1 MACKAAVFLPA
12 AVLLASA
19 TAVARASTSTDTGA
33 SPPADVAAPAPAVT
47 IAPPPAPDTG
57 APPAADTSVSALPA
71 INAPPPAGEPPDG
84 VPSAPP
90 PVSEPA
96 PPPPPPPPST
106 ARTVFPIH
114 LQGASDLPDHGPT
127 PKTPRHRTFGMSMD
141 VGAPDGAALGL
152 VVRPHF
158 DWLRISGAVTHNG
171 IAPGLRLGV
180 TLDPIAFPIAPT
192 FTVEGGHYWQGTIP
206 MVQDSPDVGYNY
218 ANFHLGLEIGNRST
232 FRFFLRGGA
241 SWIDVNTANFKGSSG
256 TNGMVSANG
265 SSTTGSGFGNPTFN
279 GWLAPTG
286 KLGFS
291 LYF

>member
-1 MACKAAVFLPA
+1 LTGALPGA
-12 AVLLASA
+12 LPGAVLLASA
-19 TAVARASTSTDTGA
+19 TAVAAESATEAPSAPAPDVADPSTPPVAGAPTTDVAGASTPPVAAVPTTDIAVESIPDVVNPSMPPIAGPPTPPVTRASTMTY
-33 SPPADVAAPAPAVT
+33 P
-47 IAPPPAPDTG
+47 
-57 APPAADTSVSALPA
+57 
-71 INAPPPAGEPPDG
+71 
-84 VPSAPP
+84 VP
-90 PVSEPA
+90 
-96 PPPPPPPPST
+96 
-106 ARTVFPIH
+106 
-114 LQGASDLPDHGPT
+114 LQGAADLPDHGPT

-141 VGAPDGAALGL
+141 VGVPDGAALGL

-158 DWLRISGAVTHNG
+158 DWLRIGGAVTHNG

-180 TLDPIAFPIAPT
+180 TIDPVAFPIAPT
-192 FTVEGGHYWQGTIP
+192 LTVEGGHYWQGTIP
-206 MVQDSPDVGYNY
+206 GVQDSPDVGYNY

-241 SWIDVNTANFKGSSG
+241 SWIDVNTANFKGSTG

-265 SSTTGSGFGNPTFN
+265 SSTTSGSGFGNPTFN